1 MAMCTAWRNST
12 VHATRSSTIT
22 ARDQCGACPYDF
34 ACSCSM
40 DEKSGVS
47 CVHVHAALLY
57 AAAGY
62 RSRQYALPSVVSRK
76 AEDGP
81 YSSDGDEEVIEVVV
95 EDHVENEKECTQM
108 GLEEAKSRLEEFR
121 KMIDDLARNV
131 EESENNVRLARHPEH
146 AHLRKAEQA
155 KRKPVLD
162 IPDCAQDERNACACP
177 TCEDGMHQQPSPSR
191 WYRPGKE

>member
-95 EDHVENEKECTQM
+95 EDHVENEKENMRQ
-108 GLEEAKSRLEEFR
+108 
-121 KMIDDLARNV
+121 LA
-131 EESENNVRLARHPEH
+131 SLSS
-146 AHLRKAEQA
+146 K
-155 KRKPVLD
+155 
-162 IPDCAQDERNACACP
+162 
-177 TCEDGMHQQPSPSR
+177 
-191 WYRPGKE
+191 